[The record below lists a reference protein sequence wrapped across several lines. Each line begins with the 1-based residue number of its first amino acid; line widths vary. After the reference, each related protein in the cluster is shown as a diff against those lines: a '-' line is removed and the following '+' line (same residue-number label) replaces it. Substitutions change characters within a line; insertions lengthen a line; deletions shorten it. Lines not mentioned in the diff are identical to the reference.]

1 MPRNVGAEKGLIFT
15 FQTERRLKNNSIK
28 SNNYTTVKKSSCVA
42 FEYMFFFCSFI
53 ANNLFPR
60 SNQSMTNK
68 TFIADFVA
76 LTFVFLAGY
85 AFMIVA

>member
-1 MPRNVGAEKGLIFT
+1 
-15 FQTERRLKNNSIK
+15 
-28 SNNYTTVKKSSCVA
+28 
-42 FEYMFFFCSFI
+42 MFFFCSFI

-76 LTFVFLAGY
+76 LAFVFLAGY